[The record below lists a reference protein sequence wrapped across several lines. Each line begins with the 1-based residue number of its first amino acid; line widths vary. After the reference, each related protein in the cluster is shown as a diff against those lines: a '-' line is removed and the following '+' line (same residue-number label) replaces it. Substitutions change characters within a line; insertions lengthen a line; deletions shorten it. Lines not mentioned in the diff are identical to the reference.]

1 MVIESEAPGEN
12 LNSSAH
18 LPFNDPTMRSTFGK
32 SSARPSTLISV
43 PTIEE
48 PVRAASTSVQAV

>member
-1 MVIESEAPGEN
+1 MESEALGEN
-12 LNSSAH
+12 LNSNGH
-18 LPFNDPTMRSTFGK
+18 LPLNDPTMRFAFGK
-32 SSARPSTLISV
+32 SSARPSTLSSV